1 MSGTPLRQRR
11 RFPRPASPS
20 IGSDVTRS
28 QADNWSILR
37 SLAFLAAT
45 FAIVIASLLPFAA
58 LAAATPGH
66 PIVICSAEGNR
77 TIAVGMD
84 GEHGGPRGM
93 AGARCD
99 HCLLAFAAALPDA
112 PIVRPLSQGV
122 TRPADVFIALSDHP
136 LPPVRG
142 PPRPPST
149 APPQV

>member
-1 MSGTPLRQRR
+1 MT
-11 RFPRPASPS
+11 
-20 IGSDVTRS
+20 
-28 QADNWSILR
+28 R

-84 GEHGGPRGM
+84 GEHGGPKGM

-99 HCLLAFAAALPDA
+99 HCLLAFAAALPEP
-112 PIVRPLSQGV
+112 PIVRPLSVGV
-122 TRPADVFIALSDHP
+122 TRPADVFIPVRDRP

-149 APPQV
+149 APPQA

>member
-1 MSGTPLRQRR
+1 MN
-11 RFPRPASPS
+11 
-20 IGSDVTRS
+20 RS

-58 LAAATPGH
+58 LAAATPVH
-66 PIVICSAEGNR
+66 PIVSCSAEGNR

-84 GEHGGPRGM
+84 GEHGGPKGL
-93 AGARCD
+93 AGAKCAA
-99 HCLLAFAAALPDA
+99 CLLAFPAALPE
-112 PIVRPLSQGV
+112 PPRVRRVCAGV

-149 APPQV
+149 APPQA